1 VPKLIF
7 SSETLG
13 CGATIRVN
21 SGEEIAIS
29 IAQAGVRVRSTKGFL
44 GSFFG
49 ATLYEEKNVY
59 RAAKTAMALYAELP
73 TVSELPRFK
82 NPVLTAFAT
91 AVWYCPSAARVSVL
105 LNRTAEQD
113 KPVETITQEV
123 SFKAVADYGSIMET
137 QGTAFLDISKLPL
150 PKEQMKEVLKIAWQF
165 APDDQVRES
174 ITFGYINLRCFQ
186 PGIGD
191 RPVDGALSSG
201 PVTKESLRQ
210 DATSLSRWME
220 LEQSTQAEREQL
232 SDELNQF
239 ISRR

>member
-1 VPKLIF
+1 MPKLIF
-7 SSETLG
+7 SSETSG

-59 RAAKTAMALYAELP
+59 KAAMALYAEFP
-73 TVSELPRFK
+73 TVSELPKFK
-82 NPVLTAFAT
+82 NPVLAAFAT
-91 AVWYCPSAARVSVL
+91 AVWYCPSAARVSLL

-113 KPVETITQEV
+113 KPVETITQKAAL
-123 SFKAVADYGSIMET
+123 KAVADYGSIMET
-137 QGTAFLDISKLPL
+137 QGTAFLDIFKLPL
-150 PKEQMKEVLKIAWQF
+150 PKEQVKEVLKKAWQV
-165 APDDQVRES
+165 APDDEVREY
-174 ITFGYINLRCFQ
+174 IEFGYANLRCFQ

-201 PVTKESLRQ
+201 QVSKDSLRQ
-210 DATSLSRWME
+210 DEISLRRWLE
-220 LEQSTQAEREQL
+220 LEQSTQAEL
-232 SDELNQF
+232 KKLIDELNQF
-239 ISRR
+239 ITALS